1 MNAVSLLGGFKWLFS
16 TQNSGEIQCS
26 LIFLQLGLKPYCSEK
41 NISSSKFSPKLLSSH
56 IIYAAYMPYRKGYPQ
71 NSVGFPLTP
80 PNNGTPYPYYPH
92 THSQSRIPKD
102 MGSLYGSRL
111 PRGGP
116 MSVGVPGIT
125 FEKLKEATSASTIS
139 KVAHGRSYQG

>member
-1 MNAVSLLGGFKWLFS
+1 M
-16 TQNSGEIQCS
+16 T
-26 LIFLQLGLKPYCSEK
+26 
-41 NISSSKFSPKLLSSH
+41 
-56 IIYAAYMPYRKGYPQ
+56 YRKGYPQ
-71 NSVGFPLTP
+71 NSVGFPRT

-92 THSQSRIPKD
+92 TNSQSRIPKD

-111 PRGGP
+111 PQGGP